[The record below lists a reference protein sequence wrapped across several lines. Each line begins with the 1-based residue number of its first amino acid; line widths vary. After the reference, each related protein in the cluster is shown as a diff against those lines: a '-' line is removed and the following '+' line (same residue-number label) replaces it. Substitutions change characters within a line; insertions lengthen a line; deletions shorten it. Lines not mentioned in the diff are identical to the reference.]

1 MEITQEQYEKIEKY
15 LPRQRGNV
23 SMSNLQL
30 INAILYVTENGC
42 KWRALP
48 EKYGNWHTIYVRMNR
63 WSKNGVLQ
71 RVFEALQIEGIIK
84 IKVEAVCLDST
95 TVKVHPNGT
104 GALKKAGNSQSDV
117 PEEDSPRKFIWSP
130 HLTDRLCFIKFCME
144 NPVDQIVLVSEMII
158 KTFSVHSTDFADVTD
173 TDLGKR
179 HGAEQCFHRFRQR
192 LFRNIRICQR
202 LSLHSTNSVYQTAA
216 RTAT

>member
-1 MEITQEQYEKIEKY
+1 MEITQAQYEQIEKY
-15 LPRQRGNV
+15 LPLQRGNV

-104 GALKKAGNSQSDV
+104 GALKKA
-117 PEEDSPRKFIWSP
+117 
-130 HLTDRLCFIKFCME
+130 E
-144 NPVDQIVLVSEMII
+144 N
-158 KTFSVHSTDFADVTD
+158 
-173 TDLGKR
+173 R
-179 HGAEQCFHRFRQR
+179 
-192 LFRNIRICQR
+192 
-202 LSLHSTNSVYQTAA
+202 
-216 RTAT
+216 

>member
-84 IKVEAVCLDST
+84 IKCPICKSVIAVS
-95 TVKVHPNGT
+95 
-104 GALKKAGNSQSDV
+104 
-117 PEEDSPRKFIWSP
+117 
-130 HLTDRLCFIKFCME
+130 
-144 NPVDQIVLVSEMII
+144 
-158 KTFSVHSTDFADVTD
+158 
-173 TDLGKR
+173 
-179 HGAEQCFHRFRQR
+179 FHRKKVRTE
-192 LFRNIRICQR
+192 RIG
-202 LSLHSTNSVYQTAA
+202 V
-216 RTAT
+216 